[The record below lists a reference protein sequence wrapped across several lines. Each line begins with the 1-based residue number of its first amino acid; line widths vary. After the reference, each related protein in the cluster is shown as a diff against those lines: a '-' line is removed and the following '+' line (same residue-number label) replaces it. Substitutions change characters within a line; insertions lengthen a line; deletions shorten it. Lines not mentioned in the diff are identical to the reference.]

1 MNNYSIFS
9 GSYNKNDVEFLL
21 KILDIKNVKINEAN
35 LHKEYLIQQ
44 KNIHYSEMITPE
56 KLPSKEYLQLF
67 YKALDLNK
75 LKMAKHCFILA
86 EKIFTY
92 AKQQSQK
99 NIVLISL
106 VRAGTPIGVI
116 LKHILESYFLD
127 KNITKIKHYSIS
139 ILRDKG
145 IDVNAL
151 NHIIFTKKYNAE
163 SIFFIDGWTGK
174 GVISNELK
182 KSIFAYNQ
190 QYKTNVSDKLFVL
203 TDISNSAFCAA
214 SNEDY
219 LIPSSILN
227 STISGL
233 ISRSILNKEIN
244 IKNGDFHG
252 CLFYN
257 SAEFLQNDLSKF
269 FIQEILTTIKNNI
282 NNINNRNNINNLTN
296 FHENS
301 PKFFDKTNTF
311 NNTFNNAFDI
321 QKLMAEYKVKNVNL
335 IKPGIGESTR
345 VLLRRFPEKIVLKNA
360 DLPELQHLILLAQQ
374 KQINIEYNANLPNP
388 LKAIAIIKNTLD
400 N

>member
-1 MNNYSIFS
+1 MTDNIFS

-56 KLPSKEYLQLF
+56 KLPNKEYLNLF

-75 LKMAKHCFILA
+75 LKMAQHCFMLA
-86 EKIFTY
+86 KNIFTY
-92 AKQQSQK
+92 AKQHSQK

-116 LKHILESYFLD
+116 LKHILESYFVD
-127 KNITKIKHYSIS
+127 KNIPEVKHYSIS
-139 ILRDKG
+139 IIRDKG

-151 NHIIFTKKYNAE
+151 NYIIFEKKYNSE

-257 SAEFLQNDLSKF
+257 STEFIQNDLSQF
-269 FIQEILTTIKNNI
+269 FIQEILSTIK
-282 NNINNRNNINNLTN
+282 NNINNLTN

-301 PKFFDKTNTF
+301 LKFFDKNNTF
-311 NNTFNNAFDI
+311 NNTFDI

-345 VLLRRFPEKIVLKNA
+345 VLLRRFPEKIILKNA
-360 DLPELQHLILLAQQ
+360 DLPELQHLILLSQQ
-374 KQINIEYNANLPNP
+374 KQVNIEYNANLPMP

>member
-282 NNINNRNNINNLTN
+282 NNINNLTN

-311 NNTFNNAFDI
+311 NI

>member
-1 MNNYSIFS
+1 MSDNIFS
-9 GSYNKNDVEFLL
+9 GSYNKNNVEFLL

-44 KNIHYSEMITPE
+44 QNVHYSEMITPE
-56 KLPSKEYLQLF
+56 KLPSKDYLDLF

-75 LKMAKHCFILA
+75 FKMAQHCFLLA
-86 EKIFTY
+86 KKIFTY
-92 AKQQSQK
+92 AQQNSQK

-116 LKHILESYFLD
+116 LKHILESYFVD
-127 KNITKIKHYSIS
+127 KNITEIKHYSIS
-139 ILRDKG
+139 IIRDKG
-145 IDVNAL
+145 IDINAL
-151 NHIIFTKKYNAE
+151 NYIIFEKKYNAE
-163 SIFFIDGWTGK
+163 SIFFVDGWTGK
-174 GVISNELK
+174 GVIGNELK

-203 TDISNSAFCAA
+203 TDISNSAFYAA

-219 LIPSSILN
+219 LIPSAILN

-257 SAEFLQNDLSKF
+257 SAEFMQNDLSKF
-269 FIQEILTTIKNNI
+269 FIQEILTTTKNNI
-282 NNINNRNNINNLTN
+282 NDIKN
-296 FHENS
+296 FHENLH
-301 PKFFDKTNTF
+301 KIFEN
-311 NNTFNNAFDI
+311 NNTFDI
-321 QKLMAEYKVKNVNL
+321 QKLMAEYNVKNVNL

-345 VLLRRFPEKIVLKNA
+345 VLLRRFPEKIILKNS

-374 KQINIEYNANLPNP
+374 KQINIEYNANLPKP

>member
-44 KNIHYSEMITPE
+44 KNIHYSEMITLE

-282 NNINNRNNINNLTN
+282 NNINNINNLTN

-311 NNTFNNAFDI
+311 NNTFDNTFNNTFDI
-321 QKLMAEYKVKNVNL
+321 QKLMTEYKVKN
-335 IKPGIGESTR
+335 

>member
-145 IDVNAL
+145 IDINAL

-282 NNINNRNNINNLTN
+282 NNLTN

-311 NNTFNNAFDI
+311 NNTFDI

>member
-257 SAEFLQNDLSKF
+257 SADFLQNDLSKF

-282 NNINNRNNINNLTN
+282 NNINNLTN

-311 NNTFNNAFDI
+311 NI

>member
-139 ILRDKG
+139 IIRDKG

-282 NNINNRNNINNLTN
+282 NNLTN

-301 PKFFDKTNTF
+301 PKFFDKNNTF
-311 NNTFNNAFDI
+311 NNTFDI

-335 IKPGIGESTR
+335 IKPGVGESTR

-360 DLPELQHLILLAQQ
+360 DFPELQHLILLAQQ